1 MKYPINEPNISELET
16 SYVLDVLKENW
27 LSAGGKHTRDFE
39 DKLSDYVGVKFSLAV
54 QSGTAALHLALKA
67 IGVTDGDNVIIPNY
81 SCGATISAVKQC
93 NAIPVVIDVE
103 ADTYG
108 MNIKNLEL
116 AIKKYKPKALQFVHV
131 YGFPAQCT
139 SDLVKLCKKYKVTL
153 LEDAA
158 EALGMEIDGKK
169 AGTFGDI
176 SIFSIRS
183 EKMIG
188 VGEGGVVLTSNDDLF
203 EKVKELACRSAPH
216 RGSDS
221 PYWKKYY
228 YNGEGYNY
236 MLPHLLGAV
245 AKGQMER
252 FETEI
257 LAKKVSAGMAFR
269 KVFSN
274 DKDFT
279 LQKIIPNSKPCFWLN
294 SIVFNTIKGEA
305 VRSLGQYLVSKNIE
319 VRSGFL
325 PLSEMPGFNPIKFE
339 SQQNGKHLYGQL
351 LVLPSSG
358 KLKIDDFEYFYN
370 LIKEYTLKYE

>member
-1 MKYPINEPNISELET
+1 M
-16 SYVLDVLKENW
+16 
-27 LSAGGKHTRDFE
+27 
-39 DKLSDYVGVKFSLAV
+39 
-54 QSGTAALHLALKA
+54 
-67 IGVTDGDNVIIPNY
+67 
-81 SCGATISAVKQC
+81 
-93 NAIPVVIDVE
+93 
-103 ADTYG
+103 
-108 MNIKNLEL
+108 
-116 AIKKYKPKALQFVHV
+116 
-131 YGFPAQCT
+131 
-139 SDLVKLCKKYKVTL
+139 
-153 LEDAA
+153 
-158 EALGMEIDGKK
+158 
-169 AGTFGDI
+169 
-176 SIFSIRS
+176 
-183 EKMIG
+183 
-188 VGEGGVVLTSNDDLF
+188 
-203 EKVKELACRSAPH
+203 KELACRSAPH

-325 PLSEMPGFNPIKFE
+325 PLSEMPGF
-339 SQQNGKHLYGQL
+339 
-351 LVLPSSG
+351 
-358 KLKIDDFEYFYN
+358 
-370 LIKEYTLKYE
+370 